1 MLVTDS
7 VTYAIQVNGKLRG
20 TVDLP
25 AGAERDAAEEAARG
39 VPNVADSIGAKDI
52 RKVIFVPEKL
62 VNFVV

>member
-1 MLVTDS
+1 MLVADS

-25 AGAERDAAEEAARG
+25 AGIYREAAEAAAKS
-39 VPNVADSIGAKDI
+39 VPNVADSIGEKDI
-52 RKVIFVPEKL
+52 QKVIVVPEKL